1 MHRKEDGFMNNR
13 AFWGLYA
20 THIRQLID
28 FKRSL
33 GFKYVTEEI
42 IYSIFDR
49 FTIELGETKVGIS
62 KELSDKWCER
72 KNNESESYWIHR
84 SACLARLS
92 SYLCKIGI
100 RSYIPQ
106 LPKHRSIY
114 VPFVFSKNEI
124 GSIFAAADALRAQR
138 KMMNSIIFVMPALIR
153 LLYGTGL
160 RIGEA
165 LALRNQDVNL
175 TDNFLV
181 VRDSKNG
188 KQRMIPISESLS
200 AVCRDYVHHRNAL
213 PLLKSEEDCFFI
225 SLNGS
230 SCSSDAVYRR
240 FQDILKIA
248 GIPYFGNHF
257 GPRVHD
263 LRHTFA
269 VTSLA
274 QMAESGIDMYSTL
287 PILSTFL
294 GHQSL
299 SATDSYVRLTAEMYP
314 GLLKDIDKV
323 CLNLFPEIKSYEPN

>member
-1 MHRKEDGFMNNR
+1 MNSR
-13 AFWGLYA
+13 ALWGIYA
-20 THIRQLID
+20 PFIRQLID
-28 FKRSL
+28 LKRSL

-49 FTIELGETKVGIS
+49 FTIKLGETKVGIS

-72 KNNESESYWIHR
+72 NSNESESYWVHR
-84 SACLARLS
+84 SACLSVLS

-100 RSYIPQ
+100 RSYIPR
-106 LPKHRSIY
+106 LPKHTLTF
-114 VPFVFSKNEI
+114 VPYVFSKNEME
-124 GSIFAAADALRAQR
+124 SVFAAADALRAER
-138 KMMNSIIFVMPALIR
+138 KMMNSIVFVMPAIIR

-175 TDNFLV
+175 TENFLV

-188 KQRMIPISESLS
+188 KQRMIPISESLA
-200 AVCRDYVHHRNAL
+200 AVCRDYVHHRNSL
-213 PLLKSEEDCFFI
+213 PLLKSDEGHFFV

-230 SCSSDAVYRR
+230 SCSSETVYRR
-240 FQDILKIA
+240 FRDILKTA
-248 GIPYFGNHF
+248 GIPFTGNHF

-287 PILSTFL
+287 PILSAYL

-299 SATDSYVRLTAEMYP
+299 SATDTYVRLTAEMYP
-314 GLLKDIDKV
+314 GLLKDIDRV
-323 CLNLFPEIKSYEPN
+323 CLNVFPEIKSYEPN

>member
-1 MHRKEDGFMNNR
+1 MNNR
-13 AFWGLYA
+13 AIWGIYA
-20 THIRQLID
+20 PYIRQLID

-42 IYSIFDR
+42 IYSLFDR
-49 FTIELGETKVGIS
+49 VSIEFGETKVGIS

-106 LPKHRSIY
+106 LPKHRSTF
-114 VPFVFSKNEI
+114 VPFVFSKNEME
-124 GSIFAAADALRAQR
+124 SVFAAADALRDKR
-138 KMMNSIIFVMPALIR
+138 KMMNSMIFVMPVLIR

-165 LALRNQDVNL
+165 LALRNLDVNL
-175 TDNFLV
+175 TDNFIV

-200 AVCRDYVHHRNAL
+200 AVCREYIHHRNDL

-230 SCSSDAVYRR
+230 SCSSDTVYRR
-240 FQDILKIA
+240 FRDILKIA
-248 GIPYFGNHF
+248 GIPFSGNHF

-299 SATDSYVRLTAEMYP
+299 SATDTYVRLTAEMHP
-314 GLLKDIDKV
+314 GLLKNIDMV

>member
-1 MHRKEDGFMNNR
+1 MYNR
-13 AFWGLYA
+13 AIWGIYA
-20 THIRQLID
+20 PYIRQFID

-49 FTIELGETKVGIS
+49 VTIELGETKVGIS

-84 SACLARLS
+84 AGCLVRLS

-100 RSYIPQ
+100 RSYIPR
-106 LPKHRSIY
+106 LPRHKSTF
-114 VPFVFSKNEI
+114 VPFVFSKNEME
-124 GSIFAAADALRAQR
+124 SVFAAADALRTKH
-138 KMMNSIIFVMPALIR
+138 KMMNSIILIMPALIR

-175 TDNFLV
+175 IDNFLV

-188 KQRMIPISESLS
+188 KQRMIPLSDSLS
-200 AVCRDYVHHRNAL
+200 KVCRGYVFYRNAL
-213 PLLKSEEDCFFI
+213 PLFISNESPFFM

-230 SCSSDAVYRR
+230 PCSSGTVYEWFR
-240 FQDILKIA
+240 DILIIA
-248 GIPYFGNHF
+248 GIPFTGNHH
-257 GPRVHD
+257 GPRLHD

-274 QMAESGIDMYSTL
+274 QMAESGIDMYGSL

-299 SATDSYVRLTAEMYP
+299 SATDTYVRLTAEMNP
-314 GLLKDIDKV
+314 GLLKDIDMV
-323 CLNLFPEIKSYEPN
+323 CLNLFPEIKSHEAN

>member
-1 MHRKEDGFMNNR
+1 MNNR
-13 AFWGLYA
+13 AFWGLHA
-20 THIRQLID
+20 PHIRQLID

-49 FTIELGETKVGIS
+49 FTIELGETKVGIT

-84 SACLARLS
+84 SACLVRFS

-106 LPKHRSIY
+106 LPKHRSTF
-114 VPFVFSKNEI
+114 VPFVFSKNEM
-124 GSIFAAADALRAQR
+124 GSVFAAADALRAQR

-230 SCSSDAVYRR
+230 ACSVDSVYRR
-240 FQDILKIA
+240 FQDILKMV
-248 GIPYFGNHF
+248 GIPYIGNHH
-257 GPRVHD
+257 GPRLHD

-274 QMAESGIDMYSTL
+274 QMVESNIDLYSTL
-287 PILSTFL
+287 PILSTYL

-314 GLLKDIDKV
+314 GLLKNIDMV
-323 CLNLFPEIKSYEPN
+323 CLNVFPELRSHETN

>member
-1 MHRKEDGFMNNR
+1 MNNR
-13 AFWGLYA
+13 AMWGIYA
-20 THIRQLID
+20 PIRQLID

-42 IYSIFDR
+42 IYSLFDR
-49 FTIELGETKVGIS
+49 LTIEAGETKVGIS
-62 KELSDKWCER
+62 KELSDKWCIR
-72 KNNESESYWIHR
+72 KNNESESYWLHR
-84 SACLARLS
+84 SACLAGLS

-106 LPKHRSIY
+106 LPKRKSTF
-114 VPFVFSKNEI
+114 VPYVFSKNEMEAV
-124 GSIFAAADALRAQR
+124 FAAADSLRAQR
-138 KMMNSIIFVMPALIR
+138 KMMNSMIFIMPALVR
-153 LLYGTGL
+153 LLYGSGL

-165 LALRNQDVNL
+165 LALRNRDVNL
-175 TDNFLV
+175 TDNFIV
-181 VRDSKNG
+181 VSDSKNG
-188 KQRMIPISESLS
+188 KERMIPLSESLS
-200 AVCRDYVHHRNAL
+200 AVCREYVHYRNAL
-213 PLLKSEEDCFFI
+213 PLIKSEKSRFFI

-230 SCSSDAVYRR
+230 SCSPDAVYSR

-248 GIPYFGNHF
+248 GIPFSGNHL

-274 QMAESGIDMYSTL
+274 QMSESGIDMYSTL

-299 SATDSYVRLTAEMYP
+299 SATDTYVRLTAEMYP
-314 GLLKDIDKV
+314 GLIKDIDMV
-323 CLNLFPEIKSYEPN
+323 CLNLFPEIKSYESN

>member
-1 MHRKEDGFMNNR
+1 MNNR
-13 AFWGLYA
+13 SFWGLYA

-72 KNNESESYWIHR
+72 KKNESESYWIHR

-100 RSYIPQ
+100 RSYIPR
-106 LPKHRSIY
+106 LPKHRSTF
-114 VPFVFSKNEI
+114 VPYVFSKKEMGNV
-124 GSIFAAADALRAQR
+124 FAAADALRAQR

-230 SCSSDAVYRR
+230 SCSTDAVYRR

-248 GIPYFGNHF
+248 RISFFGNHF

-299 SATDSYVRLTAEMYP
+299 SATDTYVRLTAEMYP
-314 GLLKDIDKV
+314 GLLKDIDRV

>member
-1 MHRKEDGFMNNR
+1 MNNR
-13 AFWGLYA
+13 ALWGIYA
-20 THIRQLID
+20 PYIRQLIEL
-28 FKRSL
+28 KRSL
-33 GFKYVTEEI
+33 GFKYETEEI

-49 FTIELGETKVGIS
+49 FTIALGETKVGIS
-62 KELSDKWCER
+62 KELSDRWCER

-84 SACLARLS
+84 SGCLARLS
-92 SYLCKIGI
+92 SYLSKIGI

-106 LPKHRSIY
+106 LPRHRSTF
-114 VPFVFSKNEI
+114 VPFVFSKIEME
-124 GSIFAAADALRAQR
+124 SVFVAADALRAQR
-138 KMMNSIIFVMPALIR
+138 KMMNSIIFVMPALVR

-175 TDNFLV
+175 TDNFLL

-200 AVCRDYVHHRNAL
+200 VVCRDYVHHRNSL
-213 PLLKSEEDCFFI
+213 PLLNSEDDYFFV

-230 SCSSDAVYRR
+230 ACSSVSVYSR
-240 FQDILKIA
+240 FQDILKVV
-248 GIPYFGNHF
+248 GIPFIGNHH
-257 GPRVHD
+257 GPRLHD

-274 QMAESGIDMYSTL
+274 QLAESGCDLYSML
-287 PILSTFL
+287 PILSTYL

-314 GLLKDIDKV
+314 GLLKDIDMV
-323 CLNLFPEIKSYEPN
+323 CLNVFPDIQSHESN

>member
-1 MHRKEDGFMNNR
+1 MNNR
-13 AFWGLYA
+13 AIWGIYA
-20 THIRQLID
+20 PYIRQLID

-42 IYSIFDR
+42 IYSFFDR
-49 FTIELGETKVGIS
+49 DTIELGETKEGIS

-106 LPKHRSIY
+106 LPKHRSTF
-114 VPFVFSKNEI
+114 VPFVFSKNEME
-124 GSIFAAADALRAQR
+124 SVFAAADALRAQR
-138 KMMNSIIFVMPALIR
+138 KMMNSMIFIMPALIR

-165 LALRNQDVNL
+165 LTLRNLDVNL
-175 TDNFLV
+175 TDNFIV

-200 AVCRDYVHHRNAL
+200 AVCREYVHHRNTL
-213 PLLKSEEDCFFI
+213 PLLKSEDDCFFI

-230 SCSSDAVYRR
+230 SCTSDAVYNR

-248 GIPYFGNHF
+248 GIPYSGNHH
-257 GPRVHD
+257 GPRLHD

-274 QMAESGIDMYSTL
+274 QMVESNIDLYSTL
-287 PILSTFL
+287 PILSTYL

-314 GLLKDIDKV
+314 GLLKNIDMV
-323 CLNLFPEIKSYEPN
+323 CLNVFPELKSHEAN

>member
-1 MHRKEDGFMNNR
+1 M
-13 AFWGLYA
+13 WGIYA
-20 THIRQLID
+20 PYIRQLID

-42 IYSIFDR
+42 IYSLFDR
-49 FTIELGETKVGIS
+49 VTIELGEIKVGIS

-106 LPKHRSIY
+106 LPKHRSTF
-114 VPFVFSKNEI
+114 VPFVFSKNEME
-124 GSIFAAADALRAQR
+124 SVFAAADALRAQR
-138 KMMNSIIFVMPALIR
+138 KMMNSMIFVMPALIR
-153 LLYGTGL
+153 LLYGTGI

-165 LALRNQDVNL
+165 LALRNLDVNL
-175 TDNFLV
+175 TDNFIV

-200 AVCRDYVHHRNAL
+200 SVCREYVHHRNAL

-240 FQDILKIA
+240 FQDILQIA
-248 GIPYFGNHF
+248 GIPFSGNHF

-299 SATDSYVRLTAEMYP
+299 SATDTYVRLTAEMYP
-314 GLLKDIDKV
+314 GLLKDIDMA